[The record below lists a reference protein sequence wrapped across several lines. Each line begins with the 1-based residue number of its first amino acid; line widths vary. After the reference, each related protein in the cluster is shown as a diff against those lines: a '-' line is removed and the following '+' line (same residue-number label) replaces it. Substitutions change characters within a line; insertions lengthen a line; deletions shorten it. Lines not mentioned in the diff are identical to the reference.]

1 MADKDINIHIR
12 AKGAEDAK
20 RQISGVAQTTGQ
32 VGDKAQE
39 TGSKSE
45 QGFGKVKGAL
55 TALMGPLGF
64 AGLFALLGA
73 GARKVAAFFD
83 DLARRAAMKEY
94 MQNPVILA
102 SHTHRLAD
110 GRSPV
115 VGKVIDYTFTGR
127 DLVIT
132 VEFAQTELG
141 EEYWRLYKDKFQRAF
156 SIGFIGRSAPV
167 AEVMDGR
174 RVRVW
179 KDIELLEISCVAVP
193 ANPAALSKQRLS
205 WGQRKKNEREQK
217 LLENPVRLERLFARY
232 EKLRN
237 EQIRTAGLGYC
248 EDVSEEVL
256 RKHFSD
262 AEISM
267 IHDVCRYDPAWGF
280 GDPEE
285 LSFEEDYAK
294 YI

>member
-1 MADKDINIHIR
+1 MEMDVCSELSSPGVGRDADFR
-12 AKGAEDAK
+12 AQVRVKAVDAEQRRITA
-20 RQISGVAQTTGQ
+20 VASREMIDRDGE
-32 VGDKAQE
+32 VVSLA
-39 TGSKSE
+39 
-45 QGFGKVKGAL
+45 AL
-55 TALMGPLGF
+55 
-64 AGLFALLGA
+64 
-73 GARKVAAFFD
+73 
-83 DLARRAAMKEY
+83 RAAMKEY

-167 AEVMDGR
+167 AEVVDGR

-205 WGQRKKNEREQK
+205 WGQRKKIEREQK
-217 LLENPVRLERLFARY
+217 QLWENPVRLERLFARY

-237 EQIRTAGLGYC
+237 EQIRTAGLGYG

-285 LSFEEDYAK
+285 RSFEEDYAK